1 MSFKESETLELKAM
15 VTADLCKE
23 VIAFAN
29 TSGGTIYIG
38 IADDGRVLGVEEA
51 GKDMLK
57 ISNMLRDGVKPDI
70 TMFVGYEEREI
81 DDKTVLVLSVQKGT
95 DSPYYLAAK
104 GLKPSGVYVRNA
116 TSSEPASDAAIRKMI
131 RDTDGDSF
139 EDRRSMEQ
147 NLTFKSAETEF
158 EKRKVDFSAGKMLSL
173 GLISHEGVYSNLA
186 LLLSDQCPHTMKLAR
201 FSGPNRVEF
210 QDRRELTGSLLKQM
224 EEAYLYLDMKNENKA
239 TFEGLYRSDK
249 RDYPEEALRE
259 ALLNSIVHRDYSYS
273 ASTLISLYDD
283 RIEFISVGGI
293 AAGIELDDILL
304 GLSICRNPKLAAIF
318 YRLELIEA
326 YGTGLPKIM
335 RAYEGTGLR
344 PKIEVASNAFKITLP
359 NMNKSILACENSS
372 LEYGTEEEKLLKY
385 IKTRGAVV
393 RSDVE
398 TLLETSPS
406 TATRLLN
413 RLLEK
418 GLIIKRGRG
427 KNTKYT
433 APHSH

>member
-1 MSFKESETLELKAM
+1 MKLKESETVELKAM
-15 VTADLCKE
+15 VTSDLCKE

-38 IADDGRVLGVEEA
+38 IADDGAVLGLEEA

-57 ISNMLRDGVKPDI
+57 INNMLRDGVKPDI
-70 TMFVGYEEREI
+70 TMFVSYEERQMEA
-81 DDKTVLVLSVQKGT
+81 KTIIVLSVQKGT

-104 GLKPSGVYVRNA
+104 GLKPGGVYVRNA
-116 TSSEPASDAAIRKMI
+116 TFSEPASDSAIRKMI

-139 EDRRSMEQ
+139 EGRRSMEQ

-158 EKRKVDFSAGKMLSL
+158 EKRKVDFSAGTMPSL

-186 LLLSDQCPHTMKLAR
+186 LLFSDQCPHTMKLAR
-201 FSGPNRVEF
+201 FSGPDRVEF
-210 QDRRELTGSLLKQM
+210 QDRRELTGSLFKQM

-239 TFEGLYRSDK
+239 TFEGLYHCDK

-273 ASTLISLYDD
+273 ASTLISVYDD
-283 RIEFISVGGI
+283 RIDFISVGGLVT
-293 AAGIELDDILL
+293 GIELDDILL
-304 GLSICRNPKLAAIF
+304 GLSICRNPKLASIF

-335 RAYEGTGLR
+335 RAYEGTGLN
-344 PKIEVASNAFKITLP
+344 PKIEVTSNAFKITLP
-359 NMNKSILACENSS
+359 NMNKSILLGENPS
-372 LEYGTEEEKLLKY
+372 LEYGTEEEKLLQY
-385 IKTRGAVV
+385 IKTKGAVV

-398 TLLETSPS
+398 ALLETSPS

-413 RLLEK
+413 RLIEK

-427 KNTKYT
+427 KNTKYRT
-433 APHSH
+433 P